1 MNLLELPNAT
11 PLSFRNGGIVM
22 KIAITGG
29 TGFVGSHLT
38 RELASK
44 GHHVVLISRGGNH
57 QHDDLFALSGVTHI
71 ATGLSDVKELENAFA
86 GCDAVAHLAGINREI
101 KAQTYRNVHITG
113 TANVVAAA
121 KRASVKR
128 LCLLS
133 FLRARSDCGSPYH
146 ETKWE
151 AEEIVRNGGLP
162 FTVVKAGVIYGRG
175 DHMLSHISQ
184 TLKVMPLFGLLGSHT
199 PDIMPIAISDLVRI
213 LVASLA
219 HGSLDFKTVAAV
231 GPERLSLKE
240 AVQRVGKAIG
250 VRPIFLPLP
259 LVAHYC
265 LAWICE
271 AVMSEPIVSKAQV
284 RILSESLAE
293 PSPWAEKLVDNLA
306 PVATFSVENI
316 RAALI
321 KKQL

>member
-1 MNLLELPNAT
+1 
-11 PLSFRNGGIVM
+11 M

-86 GCDAVAHLAGINREI
+86 GCDAVTHLAGINREI

-240 AVQRVGKAIG
+240 AVSRS
-250 VRPIFLPLP
+250 R
-259 LVAHYC
+259 
-265 LAWICE
+265 
-271 AVMSEPIVSKAQV
+271 
-284 RILSESLAE
+284 
-293 PSPWAEKLVDNLA
+293 
-306 PVATFSVENI
+306 ATSSSY
-316 RAALI
+316 
-321 KKQL
+321 